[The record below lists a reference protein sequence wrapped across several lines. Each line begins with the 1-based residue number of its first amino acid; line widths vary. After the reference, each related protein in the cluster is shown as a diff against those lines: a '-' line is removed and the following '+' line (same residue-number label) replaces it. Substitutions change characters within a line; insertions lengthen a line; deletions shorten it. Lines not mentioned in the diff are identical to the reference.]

1 MSREILAVLTLMLL
15 CAPAAVRAAGP
26 DACALLSRDEI
37 AAATGRKVQGFERA
51 HEEGGISVCAGRA
64 GEASL
69 TLRAAGKADAEAAT
83 GQRALDRLRGKGA
96 KVELTR
102 AGTATCV
109 RVTTQQ
115 TMSSASGRAFCAAP
129 AGDRAAILETEAP
142 SVIDLIPPATLGAL
156 AERAA
161 ARL

>member
-1 MSREILAVLTLMLL
+1 MSRKILAALTLLLL
-15 CAPAAVRAAGP
+15 CAPAAGHAAGP
-26 DACALLSRDEI
+26 DACALVRRDEI
-37 AAATGRKVQGFERA
+37 AAATGRRAQGFDRA
-51 HEEGGISVCAGRA
+51 HEEGGISVCAGRV

-69 TLRAAGKADAEAAT
+69 TLRAASKAEAEAAT

-102 AGTATCV
+102 VGTATCV

-115 TMSSASGRAFCAAP
+115 TMSSASGRAFCAVP
-129 AGDRAAILETEAP
+129 AGDRAAILETEAA
-142 SVIDLIPPATLGAL
+142 SVMDLIPPATLGAL
-156 AERAA
+156 TERAA

>member
-1 MSREILAVLTLMLL
+1 MSRKILAALTLMLL
-15 CAPAAVRAAGP
+15 CAPAAGRAAGP

-37 AAATGRKVQGFERA
+37 AAATGRKAQGFDRA
-51 HEEGGISVCAGRA
+51 HEEGGVPVCAGRA

-69 TLRAAGKADAEAAT
+69 TLRAASRADAEAAT
-83 GQRALDRLRGKGA
+83 GQPALDRLRGKGA

-115 TMSSASGRAFCAAP
+115 TMSSASGRAFCTAP
-129 AGDRAAILETEAP
+129 AGDRAAILETEAA
-142 SVIDLIPPATLGAL
+142 SIMDLIPPATLGAL